1 MKRTRTAIGT
11 TCIRSLPAMLLT
23 ALMLAGCG
31 GGSNSGS
38 GGAIDL
44 SGLGTQAPPAVAPNV
59 PAEPAPLP
67 PPLEST
73 PPMQRQ
79 TAFGPVVG
87 TDNSATSG
95 TFAWKGVPFAKAPV
109 GELRWKPP
117 VDPQAWTSPK
127 DTQQFGN
134 ACASTG
140 RLYGPGQNNTYDA
153 TIGTTLGQTVGSEDC
168 LYLNVWRPAND
179 TGKLPV
185 IVWVYGGSN
194 ITGYTADP
202 VYDGANLA
210 RTANAVVVSV
220 NYRLGMFGFMNA
232 SVQLKNGEPLNDS
245 GNFAILDI
253 VKGLQ
258 FVQANIDSFGGD
270 PGNVTLMGQSAGA
283 VNVYAAM
290 TSPLVANAK
299 PALIHRALPISGGIS
314 LASELPPGSVATL
327 ARASDYAGQWGLL
340 IVYMVIDDG
349 LATDIPSA
357 QAYLATR
364 SNDQIAAYM
373 RGKSADFVLHTVL
386 TRLAPLG
393 ASGSGPIPDGNVVP
407 TSPLAAIKAGKYAKV
422 PVLIGNAR
430 DEGKLFP
437 TLFPLAGGTGSAR
450 LPGDAQVF
458 STAFGYQPDAP
469 PQSTLEQ
476 WIPSA
481 YLPAATPG
489 TGFDAVADRL
499 SQLFFGASRDSV
511 AGALASQQSNL
522 WAYRFDWDEEPAP
535 FNQIFGAAHAFDLP
549 FAFGNFGPSLYAHI
563 MFSKANEQG
572 RLALSD
578 SMMRSIGA
586 FARNGDP
593 NDASLGVAWPT
604 WPATL
609 LFDATPT
616 QKSISVQ

>member
-1 MKRTRTAIGT
+1 MKRTRTAIGLK
-11 TCIRSLPAMLLT
+11 IDRRLPAMLLT
-23 ALMLAGCG
+23 LLVLAGCG
-31 GGSNSGS
+31 GGSGGS
-38 GGAIDL
+38 SGAIDL
-44 SGLGTQAPPAVAPNV
+44 SGLGTQAPPPAAPAD
-59 PAEPAPLP
+59 PPSP
-67 PPLEST
+67 PPASA
-73 PPMQRQ
+73 PSMQRQ

-109 GELRWKPP
+109 GDLRWKPP
-117 VDPQAWTSPK
+117 VDPQAWTSPR
-127 DTQQFGN
+127 DAQQFGN
-134 ACASTG
+134 ACVSTG
-140 RLYGPGQNNTYDA
+140 RLYGPGLNNRYDA

-185 IVWVYGGSN
+185 IVWVHGGSN

-232 SVQLKNGEPLNDS
+232 SSLKNGDPLNDS

-258 FVQANIDSFGGD
+258 FVQANIGSFGGD

-314 LASELPPGSVATL
+314 LASELPAGSVATL

-357 QAYLATR
+357 QAYLSTQ
-364 SNDQIAAYM
+364 SSEQIAAYM
-373 RGKSADFVLHTVL
+373 RSKSADFVLHTVL

-407 TSPLAAIKAGKYAKV
+407 TSPIAAIKAGKYAKV

-450 LPGDAQVF
+450 LLSDAQVF
-458 STAFGYQPDAP
+458 STAFGYQPDAA

-476 WIPSA
+476 WIPSG
-481 YLPAATPG
+481 YLPVNTPG
-489 TGFDAVADRL
+489 TGFDAVASRL
-499 SQLFFGASRDSV
+499 TQIFFGASRASV
-511 AGALASQQSNL
+511 ADALASQQSNL

-535 FNQIFGAAHAFDLP
+535 FDKIYGAAHAFDLP
-549 FAFGNFGPSLYAHI
+549 FAFGNFSPSLYAGI
-563 MFSKANEQG
+563 MFTKANEPG
-572 RLALSD
+572 RLALSN

-586 FARNGDP
+586 FARTGDP
-593 NDASLGVAWPT
+593 NDASLDVVWPA

-609 LFDATPT
+609 IFDATPSR
-616 QKSISVQ
+616 QSISVQ